1 MSEYFGDYSADET
14 DVDTT
19 EDQIEKEEEVK
30 EETPAP
36 RKRRK
41 RAGRGKSAVTRP
53 QAATVLEV
61 AEIVRQ
67 AGGDT
72 HEVLASVYEVDDASD
87 VDEIVLAA
95 FAAGARGGKITRPQA
110 ATVLDRRADFDDVDS
125 ETRDVIATIYGV
137 ETGGSTDDLVLT
149 TFSGA
154 AKHLEAAKE
163 LASIAGAES
172 IRDEVLN
179 TLIKTGKGKESGIG
193 RIKSVHELTCLLTG
207 ETTSFPTVGTEIVD
221 VVSDEVDVV
230 GSLVI
235 EALKLVEG

>member
-30 EETPAP
+30 ETPAP

-41 RAGRGKSAVTRP
+41 RTGRGKSAVTRP

-95 FAAGARGGKITRPQA
+95 FATGRGKSAVTRPQA
-110 ATVLDRRADFDDVDS
+110 ATVLDRRADFDDVDP

-154 AKHLEAAKE
+154 AKHLDAAKE

-179 TLIKTGKGKESGIG
+179 TLIKVGKGKDSGIG
-193 RIKSVHELTCLLTG
+193 RIKSVHELACLLTG

>member
-30 EETPAP
+30 ETPAP

-110 ATVLDRRADFDDVDS
+110 EIVLDRRADFDDVDS
-125 ETRDVIATIYGV
+125 ETRDAIATIYGA

-179 TLIKTGKGKESGIG
+179 TLIKVGKGKDSGIG
-193 RIKSVHELTCLLTG
+193 RIKSVHELACLLTG

-221 VVSDEVDVV
+221 IVSDEVDVV
-230 GSLVI
+230 GGLVI

>member
-110 ATVLDRRADFDDVDS
+110 EIVLDRRADFADVDS
-125 ETRDVIATIYGV
+125 ETRDAIATIYGA

-154 AKHLEAAKE
+154 AKHLDAAKE

-193 RIKSVHELTCLLTG
+193 RIKSVHDLACLLTG
-207 ETTSFPTVGTEIVD
+207 ESTSFPTVGTEMVD

>member
-19 EDQIEKEEEVK
+19 EDQIEEEKEVK
-30 EETPAP
+30 ETPAP

-41 RAGRGKSAVTRP
+41 RGGRGKSAVTRP

-110 ATVLDRRADFDDVDS
+110 EIVLDRRADFDDVDP
-125 ETRDVIATIYGV
+125 ETRDA

-154 AKHLEAAKE
+154 AKHLDAAKE

-179 TLIKTGKGKESGIG
+179 TLIKVGKGKDSGIG
-193 RIKSVHELTCLLTG
+193 RIKSVHELACLLTG